1 MTDTVVSPHG
11 FDLDARATLDPAIVP
26 LGDPVDLSAEPNAI
40 YLTGVTGFV
49 GAFLLRE
56 LLDSTNATIYCL
68 VRARSEENAVDRI
81 RENLQEYHL
90 WNDAFVQRIVPI
102 VGDLKL
108 PRFGVSDE
116 TWQRLSETIDVIYH
130 CGSKLSYVAPYEYL
144 SAANVGG
151 TQEVLRLATLVK
163 TKPVHYVSSLGILL
177 AYQVPEGGGEDDELD
192 QTKCP
197 VVGYFQTKYVSEKV
211 VRIARSRGI
220 PVTIH
225 RIGLIVGDSRTGVS
239 NVDDFV
245 ARMII
250 GCIQAGFSPNI
261 HKAMD
266 MTPVDYVSRAI
277 VYLSRRQS
285 SLGKLFHTLN
295 PHPIHWAD
303 IFDMVA
309 DAGYPTQKLS
319 FNEWV
324 EAIEERANP
333 DNNPLYPLLPFF
345 HINFAARMLGIADDS
360 HYDALGTTT
369 IREGLDGSSIQCP
382 PIDNHLI
389 STFLNEFVRTKRLQ
403 APLNGTNIAVE
414 KVNAVNA

>member
-1 MTDTVVSPHG
+1 MTNNPHG
-11 FDLDARATLDPAIVP
+11 FDLDARASLDPAIVP
-26 LGDPVDLSAEPNAI
+26 LNAPVDLTAEPNAI

-56 LLDSTNATIYCL
+56 LLNTTNALIYCL
-68 VRARSEENAVDRI
+68 VRARSEANALERI
-81 RENLQEYHL
+81 RENLQGYHL
-90 WNDAFVQRIVPI
+90 WDEGFTSRIVPI

-108 PRFGVSDE
+108 PRFGISDE
-116 TWQRLSETIDVIYH
+116 KWQQLAETIDVIYH
-130 CGSKLSYVAPYEYL
+130 CGSKLSYVAPYAYL
-144 SAANVGG
+144 EAANVGG

-163 TKPVHYVSSLGILL
+163 PKPVHYVSSLGILL

-192 QTKCP
+192 QFKCP
-197 VVGYFQTKYVSEKV
+197 TVGYFQTKYVSEKV

-250 GCIQAGFSPNI
+250 GCVQAGFSPNI
-261 HKAMD
+261 VKAMD

-277 VYLSRRQS
+277 VYLSRRQE

-303 IFDMVA
+303 IFDMVSE
-309 DAGYPTQKLS
+309 AGYSTQKLA
-319 FNEWV
+319 FNDWV
-324 EAIEERANP
+324 EAIEKHADPET
-333 DNNPLYPLLPFF
+333 NPLYPLMPFF

-369 IREGLDGSSIQCP
+369 IREGLAGSTIQCP
-382 PIDNHLI
+382 PIDSHLI
-389 STFLNEFVRTKRLQ
+389 RTFLAEFVRTQRLHP
-403 APLNGTNIAVE
+403 ALNVATIA
-414 KVNAVNA
+414 NANT

>member
-1 MTDTVVSPHG
+1 MTHNSPHG
-11 FDLDARATLDPAIVP
+11 FDLDARASLDPSIVP
-26 LGDPVDLSAEPNAI
+26 LGDPVKLSAEPNAV

-56 LLDSTNATIYCL
+56 LLDTTQVVIYCL
-68 VRARSEENAVDRI
+68 VRARSEENAMARI
-81 RENLQEYHL
+81 RENLQDYHL
-90 WNDAFVQRIVPI
+90 WDEAFTARLIPI

-108 PRFGVSDE
+108 PRFGVSE
-116 TWQRLSETIDVIYH
+116 ELWQRLAETIDVIYH

-144 SAANVGG
+144 EAANVGG

-163 TKPVHYVSSLGILL
+163 NKPVHYVSSLGILL
-177 AYQVPEGGGEDDELD
+177 AYQIPEGGGEDDELD
-192 QTKCP
+192 QAKCP

-250 GCIQAGFSPNI
+250 GCVQAGYSPNI

-277 VYLSRRQS
+277 VYLSRRDD

-295 PHPIHWAD
+295 PTPIHWAD
-303 IFDMVA
+303 IFDMVSE
-309 DAGYPTQKLS
+309 AGYPTQKLS

-324 EAIEERANP
+324 EAIEERADP
-333 DNNPLYPLLPFF
+333 EKNPLYPLLPFF

-369 IREGLDGSSIQCP
+369 IREGLRGSAIQCP
-382 PIDNHLI
+382 PIDSRLI
-389 STFLNEFVRTKRLQ
+389 STFLAEFVRTQRLHP
-403 APLNGTNIAVE
+403 PLNGATITAG
-414 KVNAVNA
+414 KANAVNA